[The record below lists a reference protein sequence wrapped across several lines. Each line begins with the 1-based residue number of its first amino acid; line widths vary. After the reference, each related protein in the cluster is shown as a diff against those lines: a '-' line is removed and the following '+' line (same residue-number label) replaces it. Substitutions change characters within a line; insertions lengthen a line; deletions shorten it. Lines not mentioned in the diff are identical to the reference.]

1 MMEMQFMDYMTAMQL
16 EGNAK
21 DDELLDEQMKHMQL
35 ENDMKGTLRNVSLLL
50 NVFNIHDIL
59 I

>member
-16 EGNAK
+16 EGNVK
-21 DDELLDEQMKHMQL
+21 DELLDDKMKNMQL